1 MKIAKSVNRL
11 GTEAVYNIFAK
22 TKKLIKEGKEVIDLS
37 LGQSDFKSPQH
48 AVDAA
53 IKALKDGH
61 HGYTLPN
68 GIIEC
73 REAVSKK
80 IKSLYKANID
90 PERIIIMPGGKPTM
104 NYAIAFFGESGAE
117 IIYPDPGFPIYESM
131 INFTGAKAI
140 PYDMTKN
147 KDFSINPD
155 TILSLINEKTRLLI
169 LNNPH
174 NPTGGFTEKH
184 VIDKLANGLKKF
196 PDLAI
201 LSDEVYDRLIFD
213 EKEIPTLLNYP
224 DLYDR
229 LIVLNGWSK
238 TYAMTGWRLGWSVW
252 PEKLI
257 EHVFK
262 FCVNSHSCVNTPA
275 QYGAIAALNG
285 PENHLNDMMKEFNL
299 RRKLIV
305 DGLRTLK
312 GIECSMPGGS
322 FFVFPNVSKTGMDGE
337 NFTKKCL
344 QEAGVAMIPGIAF
357 GKLATDNV
365 RLNFATSREN
375 ISRAIE
381 KIDKI
386 LK

>member
-104 NYAIAFFGESGAE
+104 NYAISFFGESGAE

-312 GIECSMPGGS
+312 GIECSIPGGS
-322 FFVFPNVSKTGMDGE
+322 FFIFPNVSKTGMDGE

-357 GKLATDNV
+357 GKFSTDNV

>member
-1 MKIAKSVNRL
+1 MKIAKSVSKL

-22 TKKLIKEGKEVIDLS
+22 TKELQKQGKEIIDLS
-37 LGQSDFKSPQH
+37 LGQSDFKSPKH

-53 IKALKDGH
+53 IQALKEGH

-73 REAVSKK
+73 REAVSRK

-90 PERIIIMPGGKPTM
+90 PQRIVIMPGGKPTM
-104 NYAIAFFGESGAE
+104 HYAISFFGEMGAE
-117 IIYPDPGFPIYESM
+117 IMYPDPGFPIYESM
-131 INFTGAKAI
+131 INFTGAKGV
-140 PYDMTKN
+140 PYKMIEN
-147 KDFSINPD
+147 KDFSINPEK
-155 TILSLINEKTRLLI
+155 ILSFINEKTRLLI

-174 NPTGGFTEKH
+174 NPTGGFTEKKI
-184 VIDKLANGLKKF
+184 IDKLANGLKDF
-196 PDLAI
+196 PNLVI

-238 TYAMTGWRLGWSVW
+238 TYAMTGWRLGWGVW
-252 PEKLI
+252 PQKLV

-275 QYGAIAALNG
+275 QYGAIAALDG
-285 PENHLNDMMKEFNL
+285 PEDHLKEMMKEFIE

-305 DGLRTLK
+305 DGLRNLK
-312 GIECSMPGGS
+312 GVECSLPGGS
-322 FFVFPNVSKTGMDGE
+322 FFVFPNVKGTGMNGE
-337 NFTKKCL
+337 KFTEKCL
-344 QEAGVAMIPGIAF
+344 KEAGVAVIPGTAF
-357 GKLATDNV
+357 GEFATYNV
-365 RLNFATSREN
+365 RFNFATSREN
-375 ISRAIE
+375 IRKAIE